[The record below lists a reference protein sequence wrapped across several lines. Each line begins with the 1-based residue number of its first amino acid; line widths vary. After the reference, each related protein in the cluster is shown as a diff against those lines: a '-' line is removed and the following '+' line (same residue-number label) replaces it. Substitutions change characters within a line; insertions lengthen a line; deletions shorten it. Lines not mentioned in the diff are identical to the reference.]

1 MAAQPRT
8 FKSGAT
14 VFTEGDVSNSI
25 FIVKKGIL
33 AIRKKKGSGYVEM
46 GRIHQGEVI
55 GEMGFFD
62 RKPRSA
68 TIVCDQDAELIEI
81 DFESLD
87 KIYQP
92 VPDYIKSIVNALV
105 DRLRRANETIR
116 KLQDVKYAG
125 KGGGGDGGDSSG
137 SDDLQAALNATAG
150 DKK

>member
-1 MAAQPRT
+1 MASQTRT
-8 FKSGAT
+8 YKNGQV
-14 VFTEGDVSNSI
+14 VFNEGDAAKSI

-33 AIRKKKGSGYVEM
+33 SIRKKKGSGFVEM
-46 GRIHQGEVI
+46 GRIHQNEVI

-68 TIVCDQDAELIEI
+68 TIVADHDCELIEI

-105 DRLRRANETIR
+105 DRLRRANDTIR
-116 KLQDVKYAG
+116 KLQDAKYAKKDG
-125 KGGGGDGGDSSG
+125 EGEGSEGGESAPADTEGTPKS
-137 SDDLQAALNATAG
+137 
-150 DKK
+150 